1 VWWWWGRRSL
11 CLAEAQQIAVQKAMA
26 KGTSDSLLAKLILD
40 ISQKYN
46 NVRCRV
52 ALPDDRKIDQHSL
65 MWLTKRRSSVHPFR
79 RRLR

>member
-1 VWWWWGRRSL
+1 VWGDGSL

-52 ALPDDRKIDQHSL
+52 ALIDDGRS
-65 MWLTKRRSSVHPFR
+65 MWLTQSVRSFR